1 MDELIATIV
10 EKTSLNKEEAT
21 VVVKLVLDYIKDKL
35 PPVVGS
41 QMDNL
46 LDGKGDLGN
55 AADMLGGLFGK
66 K

>member
-1 MDELIATIV
+1 MEELIATIV
-10 EKTSLNKEEAT
+10 EKTNLDEEEAR
-21 VVVKLVLDYIKDKL
+21 VVVKLVLEFIKGKL
-35 PPVVGS
+35 PPVVGA

-46 LDGKGDLGN
+46 LEGDG